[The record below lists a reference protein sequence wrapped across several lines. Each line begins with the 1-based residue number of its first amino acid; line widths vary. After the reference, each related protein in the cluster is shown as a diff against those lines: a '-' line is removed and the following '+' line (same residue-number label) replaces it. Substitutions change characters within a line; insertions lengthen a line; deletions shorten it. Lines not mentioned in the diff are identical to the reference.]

1 MENNTQS
8 IRSRMVI
15 WLIIP
20 LIIFSIL
27 LFTFIYFL
35 VNQKVNKFYDNNLYA
50 TGKSMEDSI
59 GVVNGLLLV
68 DLPYFAID
76 LLSSNNEGLV
86 FYSVI
91 DEKDRLLVGYKDL
104 LKKELLEKKEKVF
117 YNTIF
122 AGANL
127 RAVSFKISM
136 NSSGEEHNA
145 IITVAESI
153 EGRISSINEI
163 LIILLILIGVVITFT
178 LIISLFAVSKGLKP
192 LYNLQEIIKRRDS
205 KDLSAI
211 SFNAP
216 KEVEEVLNSIN
227 LLLERSRD
235 NIKYIEHFNSD
246 VSHQLRT
253 PLAELKVKIELL
265 YKKDEQEYIT
275 FMKLVDSMSHI
286 TEQLL
291 LYAKTNPNSININRF
306 KKINLTQMCKEYSLK
321 TVPRIYAKGFEF
333 AYESIDKDVFINADP
348 ILLESMLDNIIN
360 NALYYAVD
368 EENNPMG
375 TININ
380 IKKHNN
386 TIWLNVKD
394 EGYGLNSKDLKN
406 IFDRFYKVDSNR
418 KGNGLGL
425 SIVKQIAQ
433 LHDASVQ
440 ASNNNGLVIS
450 VIFAI

>member
-1 MENNTQS
+1 MENNRQS
-8 IRSRMVI
+8 IRSRLVI

-27 LFTFIYFL
+27 LFTSIYFF

-50 TGKSMEDSI
+50 TGKSIEDSI

-86 FYSVI
+86 FYSII
-91 DEKDRLLVGYKDL
+91 DENDRLLVGYKGL

-122 AGANL
+122 AGASL
-127 RAVSFKISM
+127 RAVSFNVSI
-136 NSSGEEHNA
+136 NSTGKEHRA
-145 IITVAESI
+145 IITVAEST
-153 EGRISSINEI
+153 EGRISSINDI
-163 LIILLILIGVVITFT
+163 LVIFLILIGVVIIST
-178 LIISLFAVSKGLKP
+178 LLISLFAVRKGLKP
-192 LYNLQEIIKRRDS
+192 LYNLQKIIKKRDS
-205 KDLSAI
+205 KDLSPI

-227 LLLERSRD
+227 ILLERSRD

-253 PLAELKVKIELL
+253 PLAELKVKVELL
-265 YKKDEQEYIT
+265 YKKDENEYVSL
-275 FMKLVDSMSHI
+275 MKLIDSMSHI

-291 LYAKTNPNSININRF
+291 LYAKTNPNTININRF
-306 KKINLTQMCKEYSLK
+306 KKINLTQLCKEYSLK
-321 TVPRIYAKGFEF
+321 TAPRVYAKGFEF
-333 AYESIDKDVFINADP
+333 AYESIEDNIFINADS
-348 ILLESMLDNIIN
+348 ILIESMLDNIIN

-368 EENNPMG
+368 EKNNPMG
-375 TININ
+375 TIS
-380 IKKHNN
+380 IKIERHNN

-394 EGYGLNSKDLKN
+394 EGYGLNGKDLKN
-406 IFDRFYKVDSNR
+406 IFDRFYKVDSNK

-433 LHDASVQ
+433 LHDATVQ
-440 ASNNNGLVIS
+440 ASNDKGLVIS
-450 VIFAI
+450 IIFPI